1 MTINDIK
8 NVQILV
14 DLKNGQKLMGITD
27 DQIVIRTI
35 AEFVQFVRVDEEKF
49 NKVDIK
55 EILK

>member
-1 MTINDIK
+1 MTVNDIK
-8 NVQILV
+8 NIQILV
-14 DLKNGQKLMGITD
+14 NLKSGEKLMGITD

>member
-1 MTINDIK
+1 MTVNDIK
-8 NVQILV
+8 NIQILV
-14 DLKNGQKLMGITD
+14 NMKSGEKLMGITD